1 MMEAAETGPS
11 KVLKL
16 CVKNNP
22 PDLSSNEQ
30 EENSRCDL
38 ATWLL
43 FSSDPPSKLVVS
55 PNPFLG
61 TTHFTFKFYLLYISV
76 GSAVVGV
83 FNAWSF
89 WVHKMVFS
97 FVLF

>member
-1 MMEAAETGPS
+1 MEAAETGSS

-43 FSSDPPSKLVVS
+43 LFLRS
-55 PNPFLG
+55 PLQARGAAEP
-61 TTHFTFKFYLLYISV
+61 
-76 GSAVVGV
+76 
-83 FNAWSF
+83 
-89 WVHKMVFS
+89 
-97 FVLF
+97 VLREQHILP